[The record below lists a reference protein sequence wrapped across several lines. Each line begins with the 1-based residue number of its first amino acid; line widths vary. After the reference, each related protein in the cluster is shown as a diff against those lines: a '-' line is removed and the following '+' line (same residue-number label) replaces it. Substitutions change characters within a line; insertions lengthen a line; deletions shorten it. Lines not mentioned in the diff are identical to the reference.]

1 MSNRFGQDRY
11 FLCGSRTTS
20 AILRLI
26 LLVFILPAL
35 SAFIGGAD
43 PVQAQTGSNSPP
55 FELQMG
61 QKYSHPLYPEL
72 RIALYERMI
81 IVNGVPDPHRKGLP
95 MPIEL
100 SELPENRWIQL
111 ETLPRPVLPGYGTG
125 GNPGNM
131 LPGEDMQP
139 GDKMPVAIMRGSCN
153 VMRGCSVMAQ
163 WLP

>member
-1 MSNRFGQDRY
+1 MSNRSRQNRDH
-11 FLCGSRTTS
+11 LCGNRTKS
-20 AILRLI
+20 AIPSLV
-26 LLVFILPAL
+26 LLVFLFPAPSWFNVGA
-35 SAFIGGAD
+35 SA
-43 PVQAQTGSNSPP
+43 VQAQTGSNSPP

-81 IVNGVPDPHRKGLP
+81 IVNGVPDPYRRGLP

-111 ETLPRPVLPGYGTG
+111 ETLPRPVLPGHGTG
-125 GNPGNM
+125 GQPGDM
-131 LPGEDMQP
+131 LPGDMTP